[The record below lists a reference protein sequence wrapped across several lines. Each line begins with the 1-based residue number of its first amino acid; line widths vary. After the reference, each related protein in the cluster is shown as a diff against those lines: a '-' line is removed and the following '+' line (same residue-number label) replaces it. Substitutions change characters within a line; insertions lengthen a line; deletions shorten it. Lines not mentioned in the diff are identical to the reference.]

1 MSTPSQTRMPNS
13 TANTGQQPQGQSANP
28 VQGQQGGQMQSHSEG
43 TVARSI
49 EQQTAKLPS
58 DVFLWAAM
66 GSIGASALLRIMGKK
81 HASLFVGE
89 WVSPF
94 LLLGVYNKIVK
105 VAGSDKEH

>member
-1 MSTPSQTRMPNS
+1 MSTPSQTRMHDTS
-13 TANTGQQPQGQSANP
+13 LGMGQSQGQSGSGMM
-28 VQGQQGGQMQSHSEG
+28 QGQQGGQMQSHAEG

-58 DVFLWAAM
+58 DLFLWAAA
-66 GSIGASALLRIMGKK
+66 GSIGASAVLRLMGKK
-81 HASLFVGE
+81 NASLFIGE

-105 VAGSDKEH
+105 VAGSDKGH